1 MVIYEEH
8 VCREEVSAVH
18 PDPVVL
24 ELNRLQNLLSEKN
37 KELGAARSEIKALKA
52 TEAQKDKALEELK
65 SEVDKL
71 DDKLRATENLL
82 EHKNLETKRLI
93 TEKKD
98 AVAAQYAAEATLRRV
113 YANQKDDDSLT
124 FASVVAPLEAEI
136 KMFKNEVALLQE
148 DKKAL
153 ERLTKSK
160 EAALLEAEKIL
171 RSALERALIVEE
183 VQNHNYELKRQIEI
197 CQEENRILEK
207 TNRQK
212 VIEVERLGQTI
223 EDLEEAILAGGATA
237 NMVRDYKRQIEE
249 LQEEKRTLER
259 ELARAKVSA
268 HRVATVVANE
278 WKDENDKV
286 MPVKQWLEE
295 RKLLQAELQRVKE
308 KLAIS
313 ERTAKAEAQLKE
325 KFKLRLKTLE
335 EGLKQLPISPVN
347 SNAFCGSPKP
357 ERSTNILGFLTSNGR
372 KRSTS
377 LSRPSAI
384 TKSSN
389 ILMQTNADY
398 EKATAPELNRSNSLK
413 KKYASA
419 RENVMMKSMW
429 ASGRS
434 RVVDID
440 EKEGNEMRGDK
451 ENRDATIT
459 ASKETSDGEGLHDK
473 ETSNLE
479 NEDTVS
485 GFLYDKIQKEV
496 INLRKLCEVKDGNLN
511 AKDEEIKMLMKKV
524 DALTKAMEVE
534 SKKMKR
540 EAAVK
545 EKEAAAAAAAGKLE
559 EKKNTRALYTKRQ
572 GGAPSGASIIDLEII
587 RELNSNTF
595 RAKAFRISQNQL
607 KLLFADYNDRL
618 RKFAQICWLDN
629 RTINTNRKW
638 RRAMLNF

>member
-1 MVIYEEH
+1 MVLNMGSYEER
-8 VCREEVSAVH
+8 VGREEGGSVVLL
-18 PDPVVL
+18 DPVVL
-24 ELNRLQNLLSEKN
+24 ELNRLQDLLAEKN
-37 KELGAARSEIKALKA
+37 RELGAAHSEIKALKA
-52 TEAQKDKALEELK
+52 TEAKKDKALEELK

-82 EHKNLETKRLI
+82 EHKNIQNLEIKRLT

-98 AVAAQYAAEATLRRV
+98 AVTAQYAAEATLRRV

-124 FASVVAPLEAEI
+124 LASVVAPLEAKI
-136 KMFKNEVALLQE
+136 KMYKNEVLLLQE

-183 VQNHNYELKRQIEI
+183 VQNHNFELKRQIEI

-212 VIEVERLGQTI
+212 VIEVERLGETI
-223 EDLEEAILAGGATA
+223 KDLEEAILAGGATA

-249 LQEEKRTLER
+249 LHEEKRTLER
-259 ELARAKVSA
+259 ELARAKVSV

-278 WKDENDKV
+278 WKDESDRV

-295 RKLLQAELQRVKE
+295 RKLLQAELQRTKD
-308 KLAIS
+308 KLAVS

-335 EGLKQLPISPVN
+335 EGLRQTPASPIN
-347 SNAFCGSPKP
+347 TKAFSGSPKT
-357 ERSTNILGFLTSNGR
+357 ERSNNILGFLTSNGR

-384 TKSSN
+384 SK
-389 ILMQTNADY
+389 TNASDY
-398 EKATAPELNRSNSLK
+398 EKATAPPELNRSNSLK

-419 RENVMMKSMW
+419 CENVMKKSMW

-434 RVVDID
+434 KVVDIA
-440 EKEGNEMRGDK
+440 EK
-451 ENRDATIT
+451 ENRETI
-459 ASKETSDGEGLHDK
+459 DGEGFR
-473 ETSNLE
+473 EPNNLE

-511 AKDEEIKMLMKKV
+511 TKDEEIKVLMKKV

-534 SKKMKR
+534 AKKMKR

-545 EKEAAAAAAAGKLE
+545 EKEAAAAAAAGRLE
-559 EKKNTRALYTKRQ
+559 EKNKPRMVHTKSR
-572 GGAPSGASIIDLEII
+572 
-587 RELNSNTF
+587 
-595 RAKAFRISQNQL
+595 
-607 KLLFADYNDRL
+607 RL
-618 RKFAQICWLDN
+618 S
-629 RTINTNRKW
+629 T
-638 RRAMLNF
+638 

>member
-1 MVIYEEH
+1 MVLNMGSYEER
-8 VCREEVSAVH
+8 VGREEGGSVVLL
-18 PDPVVL
+18 DPVVL
-24 ELNRLQNLLSEKN
+24 ELNRLQDLLAEKN
-37 KELGAARSEIKALKA
+37 RELGAAHSEIKALKA
-52 TEAQKDKALEELK
+52 TEAKKDKALEELK

-82 EHKNLETKRLI
+82 EHKNIQNLEIKRLT

-98 AVAAQYAAEATLRRV
+98 AVTAQYAAEATLRRV

-124 FASVVAPLEAEI
+124 LASVVAPLEAKI
-136 KMFKNEVALLQE
+136 KMYKNEVLLLQE

-183 VQNHNYELKRQIEI
+183 VQNHNFELKRQIEI

-212 VIEVERLGQTI
+212 VIEVERLGETI
-223 EDLEEAILAGGATA
+223 KDLEEAILAGGATA

-249 LQEEKRTLER
+249 LHEEKRTLER
-259 ELARAKVSA
+259 ELARAKVSV

-278 WKDENDKV
+278 WKDESDRV

-295 RKLLQAELQRVKE
+295 RKLLQAELQRTKD
-308 KLAIS
+308 KLAVS

-335 EGLKQLPISPVN
+335 EGLRQTPASPIN
-347 SNAFCGSPKP
+347 TKAFSGSPKT
-357 ERSTNILGFLTSNGR
+357 ERSNNILGFLTSNGR

-384 TKSSN
+384 SK
-389 ILMQTNADY
+389 TNASDY
-398 EKATAPELNRSNSLK
+398 EKATAPPELNRSNSLK

-419 RENVMMKSMW
+419 CENVMKKSMW

-434 RVVDID
+434 KVVDIA
-440 EKEGNEMRGDK
+440 EK
-451 ENRDATIT
+451 ENRETI
-459 ASKETSDGEGLHDK
+459 DGEGFR
-473 ETSNLE
+473 EPNNLE

-511 AKDEEIKMLMKKV
+511 TKDEEIKVLMKKV

-534 SKKMKR
+534 AKKMKR

-545 EKEAAAAAAAGKLE
+545 EKEAAAAAAAGRLE
-559 EKKNTRALYTKRQ
+559 EKNKPRMVHTKRL
-572 GGAPSGASIIDLEII
+572 S
-587 RELNSNTF
+587 T
-595 RAKAFRISQNQL
+595 
-607 KLLFADYNDRL
+607 
-618 RKFAQICWLDN
+618 
-629 RTINTNRKW
+629 
-638 RRAMLNF
+638 